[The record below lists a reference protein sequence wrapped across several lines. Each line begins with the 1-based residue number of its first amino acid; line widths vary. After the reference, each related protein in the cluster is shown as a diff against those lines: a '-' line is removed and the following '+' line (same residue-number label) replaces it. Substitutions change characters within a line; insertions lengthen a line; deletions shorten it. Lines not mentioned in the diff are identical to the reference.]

1 MDEAEETIDYNDE
14 DEYDINDVVVEGNA
28 DQDMIDILKNYK
40 KHKKAYKTS
49 PILTKYERCR
59 VLSERASQINCGAE
73 IYLKNTDSLSNAYDI
88 AVQEL
93 NEKRIPYII
102 RRPYGNGSEYW
113 KLKDLC

>member
-1 MDEAEETIDYNDE
+1 MDEADETIDYNEE
-14 DEYDINDVVVEGNA
+14 DEYDTNDVIVEGNSG
-28 DQDMIDILKNYK
+28 QDMIYIMKNYK
-40 KHKKAYKTS
+40 KYKKTYKTS

-59 VLSERASQINCGAE
+59 VLSERASQINYGSE
-73 IYLKNTDSLSNAYDI
+73 IYLENTDSLSNAYDI

-102 RRPYGNGSEYW
+102 RRPYGNGNEYW

>member
-1 MDEAEETIDYNDE
+1 MDEAEENHDYNDE
-14 DEYDINDVVVEGNA
+14 DEYDNNDVIVEGNA
-28 DQDMIDILKNYK
+28 GQNMIDILKKYN
-40 KHKKAYKTS
+40 KHKKTYKTS

-73 IYLKNTDSLSNAYDI
+73 IYLDNPESFSNAYDI

-102 RRPYGNGSEYW
+102 RRPYGNYCEYW